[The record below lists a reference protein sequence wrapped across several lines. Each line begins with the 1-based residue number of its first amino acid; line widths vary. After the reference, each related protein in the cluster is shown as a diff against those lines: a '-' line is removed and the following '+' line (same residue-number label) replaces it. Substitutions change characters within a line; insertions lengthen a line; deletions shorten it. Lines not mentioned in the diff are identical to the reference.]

1 MRRIAILAALV
12 AFGLASRSEAEQGT
26 RVITVVGE
34 GQVEAVPDMA
44 MITLGVTHE
53 ASEAVEAMEQV
64 SQRTANILDRLTTLE
79 VDPTDVQT
87 SRFSLNPVWSN
98 RNSSTGARPEISGF
112 AASNAVTVRVRE
124 LTSLGQILDAV
135 IADGANTFN
144 GLQFLVQDPKPLQ
157 DEARRRATADA
168 MDRAAQLAKAAGVT
182 LGSVQSISELG
193 GGAQP
198 VRMEMAAMRDG
209 GVPIAAGEVSMTASV
224 SMVFEILD

>member
-1 MRRIAILAALV
+1 MRRIAILATLV
-12 AFGLASRSEAEQGT
+12 AIGLASRSEAEQGS

-53 ASEAVEAMEQV
+53 ASEAGEAMEQV
-64 SQRTANILDRLTTLE
+64 SRRTEKILVRLTTLE
-79 VDPTDVQT
+79 IETKDIQT

-98 RNSSTGARPEISGF
+98 RNSSTGERPEISGF
-112 AASNAVTVRVRE
+112 VASNAVTVRVRE
-124 LTSLGQILDAV
+124 MTSLGQVLDAV

-168 MDRAAQLAKAAGVT
+168 MDRAAQLAQAAGVT
-182 LGSVQSISELG
+182 LGAVQSISELG

-209 GVPIAAGEVSMTASV
+209 GVPIAAGEISMTASV
-224 SMVFEILD
+224 SMIFEILD